1 MTGGVMLSDRG
12 LSIADRPVSIF
23 QYGLNDHTRISRAI
37 VADFELGLGD
47 NVALEALFDDAHRLA
62 VHRSVYGNRPTP
74 VRRVPTPVLLPVPSL
89 FDAPEAA

>member
-37 VADFELGLGD
+37 VADLELGLGD

-62 VHRSVYGNRPTP
+62 VHRSVYGNRPTTASL
-74 VRRVPTPVLLPVPSL
+74 VPKRTTAPAPTL
-89 FDAPEAA
+89 FDEAA